1 MKKYI
6 LFIFTFCFFI
16 MFSSSALAEE
26 CDSTKIENLKK
37 QADLVSAVSQFD
49 EDSVSMGIF
58 NSNIVSIYG
67 LTDGLYATNKGQ
79 TIIFSS
85 SDSVDGVV
93 SRIVDSDYG
102 VLNVYSIECP
112 NVALKSFK
120 LDLKQLNKYY
130 SYDECKDI
138 KDEID
143 VCSKFY
149 DTSNI
154 SYSVFLSEIEKYKTN
169 NMQNIITE
177 FNLIKFIKDNIFIA
191 IGIGLVIFI
200 VIIALV
206 IKNIKN
212 NRLD

>member
-37 QADLVSAVSQFD
+37 QADVVSAVSQFD

-58 NSNIVSIYG
+58 NSNIVSVYG
-67 LTDGLYATNKGQ
+67 LNDGLYATNKGH

-177 FNLIKFIKDNIFIA
+177 FNLIKFIKDNIFIT
-191 IGIGLVIFI
+191 IGIGLVIFS

-206 IKNIKN
+206 FIKYRNSK
-212 NRLD
+212 LD

>member
-67 LTDGLYATNKGQ
+67 LNDGLYATNKGH
-79 TIIFSS
+79 TIIFSN
-85 SDSVDGVV
+85 SDSIDGVV
-93 SRIVDSDYG
+93 SKIIDSDFG
-102 VLNVYSIECP
+102 TLNVYSIECP
-112 NVALKSFK
+112 SVILKSFK
-120 LDLKQLNKYY
+120 LDLKRLNKYY
-130 SYDECKDI
+130 NYDECKDI

-143 VCSKFY
+143 ICSRFY

-154 SYSVFLSEIEKYKTN
+154 SYSVFLSEIEKFRKN
-169 NMQNIITE
+169 NKKNIISE
-177 FNLIKFIKDNIFIA
+177 FNIIKFIKDNIFIT
-191 IGIGLVIFI
+191 IGIGLVIFS
-200 VIIALV
+200 VIIALAF
-206 IKNIKN
+206 IKYRN
-212 NRLD
+212 NKLD

>member
-16 MFSSSALAEE
+16 VFSSSVIAEE

-37 QADLVSAVSQFD
+37 QADVVSAVSQFD

-58 NSNIVSIYG
+58 NSNIVSVYG
-67 LTDGLYATNKGQ
+67 LNDGLYATNKGH
-79 TIIFSS
+79 TIIFSN
-85 SDSVDGVV
+85 SDSIDGVV
-93 SRIVDSDYG
+93 SKIIDSDFG
-102 VLNVYSIECP
+102 TLNVYSIECP

-154 SYSVFLSEIEKYKTN
+154 SYSVFLSEIEKFRKN
-169 NMQNIITE
+169 NKKNIISE
-177 FNLIKFIKDNIFIA
+177 FNIIKFIKDNIFIT
-191 IGIGLVIFI
+191 IGIGLVIFS

-206 IKNIKN
+206 FIKYRNSK
-212 NRLD
+212 LD

>member
-149 DTSNI
+149 DTSNL

-191 IGIGLVIFI
+191 IGIGMVIFS

>member
-16 MFSSSALAEE
+16 MFSSSVIAEE

-37 QADLVSAVSQFD
+37 QADVVSAVSQFD

-67 LTDGLYATNKGQ
+67 LNDGLYATNKGH
-79 TIIFSS
+79 TIIFSN
-85 SDSVDGVV
+85 SDSIDGVV
-93 SRIVDSDYG
+93 SKIIDSDFG
-102 VLNVYSIECP
+102 TLNVYSIECP
-112 NVALKSFK
+112 SVILKSFK
-120 LDLKQLNKYY
+120 LDLKRLNKYY
-130 SYDECKDI
+130 NYDECKDI

-143 VCSKFY
+143 ICSRFY

-154 SYSVFLSEIEKYKTN
+154 SYSVFLSEIEKFRKN
-169 NMQNIITE
+169 NKKNIISE
-177 FNLIKFIKDNIFIA
+177 FNIIKFIKDNIFIT
-191 IGIGLVIFI
+191 IGIGLVIFS

-206 IKNIKN
+206 FIKYRN
-212 NRLD
+212 NKLD

>member
-16 MFSSSALAEE
+16 MFSSSVIAEE

-37 QADLVSAVSQFD
+37 QADVVSVVSQFD

-58 NSNIVSIYG
+58 NSNIVSVYG
-67 LTDGLYATNKGQ
+67 LNDGLYATNKGH

-120 LDLKQLNKYY
+120 LDLKQLNNYY

-191 IGIGLVIFI
+191 IGICLVIFI

-212 NRLD
+212 NKLD

>member
-16 MFSSSALAEE
+16 MFSSSVIAEE

-67 LTDGLYATNKGQ
+67 LNDGLYATNKGH
-79 TIIFSS
+79 TIIFSN
-85 SDSVDGVV
+85 SDSIDGVV
-93 SRIVDSDYG
+93 SKIIDSDFG
-102 VLNVYSIECP
+102 TLNVYSIECP
-112 NVALKSFK
+112 SVILKSFK
-120 LDLKQLNKYY
+120 LDLKRLNKYY
-130 SYDECKDI
+130 NYDECKDI

-143 VCSKFY
+143 ICSRFY

-154 SYSVFLSEIEKYKTN
+154 SYSVFLSEIEKFRKN
-169 NMQNIITE
+169 NKKNIISE
-177 FNLIKFIKDNIFIA
+177 FNIIKFIKDNIFIT
-191 IGIGLVIFI
+191 IGIGLVIFS

-206 IKNIKN
+206 FIKYRN
-212 NRLD
+212 NKLD

>member
-16 MFSSSALAEE
+16 MFSSSVIAEE

-37 QADLVSAVSQFD
+37 QADVVSVVSQFD

-67 LTDGLYATNKGQ
+67 LNDGLYATNKGH
-79 TIIFSS
+79 TIIFSN
-85 SDSVDGVV
+85 SDSIDGVV
-93 SRIVDSDYG
+93 SKIIDSDFG
-102 VLNVYSIECP
+102 TLNVYSIECP
-112 NVALKSFK
+112 SVILKSFK
-120 LDLKQLNKYY
+120 LDLKRLNKYY
-130 SYDECKDI
+130 NYDECKDI

-143 VCSKFY
+143 ICSRFY

-154 SYSVFLSEIEKYKTN
+154 SYSVFLSEIEKFRKN
-169 NMQNIITE
+169 NKKNIISE
-177 FNLIKFIKDNIFIA
+177 FNIIKFIKDNIFIT
-191 IGIGLVIFI
+191 IGIGLVIFS

-206 IKNIKN
+206 FIKYRN
-212 NRLD
+212 NKLD